1 MQRLVHHRGVVEG
14 CLETMGPGAHPDGQ
28 GGCVCGPNHV
38 QNATV
43 REVPSSILGMCVP
56 AAASKRPLFS
66 APKFVRNLFRGA
78 PPPAD
83 NSLEGAAR
91 ARDDEE

>member
-1 MQRLVHHRGVVEG
+1 
-14 CLETMGPGAHPDGQ
+14 MGPGAHPDGQ

-43 REVPSSILGMCVP
+43 CVP
-56 AAASKRPLFS
+56 AAAAKRPLFS
-66 APKFVRNLFRGA
+66 SPKFVRNLFRGA
-78 PPPAD
+78 PPSD

-91 ARDDEE
+91 LARDDEGYLPA